1 MFSMSLA
8 SDLACSLAALAGG
21 IIDAISGGGGL
32 LTMPALLLA
41 GVPPHI
47 ALGTNKVSAC
57 CGTTI
62 ALLNFARH
70 KLVIWPMALY
80 GVIFS
85 ISGSFLGAWLALQLD
100 SAVLGKI
107 LVILLPFAMI
117 ASLMPQ
123 KKWEEAHSE
132 LVGWRFWIL
141 LPLVCFTIG
150 VYDGFFGPG
159 TGIFIILG
167 LHWLLKTGLMQASAT
182 AKALNLGSNISAAIS
197 FVLADAI
204 YWPLAVVMGG
214 CFIVG
219 NWFGSAIAIKIGD
232 RIVKKFLLFSLV
244 LLMAS
249 LVWRFFMAQ

>member
-8 SDLACSLAALAGG
+8 SGIACSLAALAGG
-21 IIDAISGGGGL
+21 IIDAVSGGGGL

-62 ALLNFARH
+62 ALLNFAKH
-70 KLVIWPMALY
+70 GLVNWPMALY
-80 GVIFS
+80 GVLFS
-85 ISGSFLGAWLALQLD
+85 ITGSFFGAWLALKLD
-100 SAVLGKI
+100 SALLGKI

-123 KKWEEAHSE
+123 KKRVDIHAQA
-132 LVGWRFWIL
+132 VGWRFWVL

-167 LHWLLKTGLMQASAT
+167 LHWLLKTGLMEASAT
-182 AKALNLGSNISAAIS
+182 AKALNLGSNVSAAVS
-197 FVLADAI
+197 FILAGAV
-204 YWPLAVVMGG
+204 YWPLAILMGG

-219 NWFGSAIAIKIGD
+219 NWFGSAIAIKIGAGL
-232 RIVKKFLLFSLV
+232 VKKFLLFSLV

-249 LVWRFFMAQ
+249 LLWRFFMP

>member
-1 MFSMSLA
+1 MSLA
-8 SDLACSLAALAGG
+8 SGIACSLAALGGG
-21 IIDAISGGGGL
+21 IIDAVSGGGGL

-70 KLVIWPMALY
+70 RLVNWSMALY
-80 GVIFS
+80 GVLFS
-85 ISGSFLGAWLALQLD
+85 IAGSFFGAWLALKLD
-100 SAVLGKI
+100 SALLGKI
-107 LVILLPFAMI
+107 LVILLPFAMT
-117 ASLMPQ
+117 ASLMPP
-123 KKWEEAHSE
+123 KKREGAH
-132 LVGWRFWIL
+132 LDPVGWRFWAL

-167 LHWLLKTGLMQASAT
+167 LHWLLKTGLMEASAT
-182 AKALNLGSNISAAIS
+182 AKALNLGSNVSAAIS
-197 FVLADAI
+197 FVWADAI
-204 YWPLAVVMGG
+204 YWPLAILMGG

-219 NWFGSAIAIKIGD
+219 NWLGSAIAIKIGD

-249 LVWRFFMAQ
+249 LVWRFFMTQ